1 MLLPQIKALDP
12 TQQNLEEKASF
23 LISTIQNANNS
34 ITQTISQLQN
44 KDILIPQ
51 QFMDTFKETQALVN
65 NATQANQ
72 EGDFSQAI
80 EIALQATQK
89 IKTSL
94 YLLDGLFDE
103 GSPENGDYYKQTLQN
118 TIDRY
123 YSLLQRYEDI
133 TTSTSNSGTDV
144 TKILAR
150 LSTLKTVL
158 NSAKSNLNHEEFEL
172 AENETTRA
180 QELIDELTVYFNAIA
195 TRLNFEKISTYIV
208 NTQQN
213 LTALKEQVN
222 SPSSPL
228 TSNTRAV
235 ATATITQAQTSLDK
249 ARQYLDNQQI
259 SQTIDELTNV
269 QASQAT
275 VQSYLNPTSPTP
287 TTTTPTPSP
296 NVSITNSTSTTTS
309 TVK

>member
-23 LISTIQNANNS
+23 LISTTQNANNS

-44 KDILIPQ
+44 KNILIPQ
-51 QFMDTFKETQALVN
+51 QCIDTFKEAQSLAN
-65 NATQANQ
+65 KATQANHQ
-72 EGDFSQAI
+72 GDYSQAI
-80 EIALQATQK
+80 EFALQATQK

-94 YLLDGLFDE
+94 HLLDGLVE
-103 GSPENGDYYKQTLQN
+103 EASTENGDSYKQTLQN
-118 TIDRY
+118 TINRY

-144 TKILAR
+144 TTIRAK

-158 NSAKSNLNHEEFEL
+158 NSSKSYLDHEEFEL
-172 AENETTRA
+172 AENEITQA
-180 QELIDELTVYFNAIA
+180 QELIDELTGYFNTIA
-195 TRLNFEKISTYIV
+195 TRLNFEKISTYIA

-213 LTALKEQVN
+213 LTALKEQIN
-222 SPSSPL
+222 SPSSTL

-269 QASQAT
+269 QANQAT

-296 NVSITNSTSTTTS
+296 NVSITNSTNTTTS
-309 TVK
+309 TK